1 MSNVYTAWKG
11 MVDNYQRMRQTTLE
25 LITHPDATD
34 DQILLAARKLAE
46 VRKSIISARPRVIK
60 AIGHNGTARHWAD
73 AVRNT
78 RI

>member
-46 VRKSIISARPRVIK
+46 VRKSIISARPRVIE
-60 AIGHNGTARHWAD
+60 AIGDRGSNYHLSN